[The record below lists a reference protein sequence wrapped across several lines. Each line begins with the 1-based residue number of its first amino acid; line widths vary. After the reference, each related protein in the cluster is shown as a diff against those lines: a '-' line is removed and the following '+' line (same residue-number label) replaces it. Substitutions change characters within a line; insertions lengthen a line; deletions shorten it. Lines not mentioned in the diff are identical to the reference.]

1 MNKKELYI
9 PVNVP
14 ERNDFFEGFGGRELV
29 ITAISLVIGAIGA
42 VLIYLNFNSLLF
54 AFLFLGTVVAVTILL
69 VKRDRI
75 DESFVDKI
83 NFVNIYNKQQKRYE
97 YQYYD
102 FYTDIRE
109 YETKGRKQG
118 GKSK

>member
-14 ERNDFFEGFGGRELV
+14 ERNDFFDGFGTKEL
-29 ITAISLVIGAIGA
+29 IATALALVVGIIFA
-42 VLIYLNFNSLLF
+42 VVIYLNFNSLLS
-54 AFLFLGTVVAVTILL
+54 AFLLLGTIVATTILL

-75 DESFVDKI
+75 DESFIDKI
-83 NFVNIYNKQQKRYE
+83 NFVRIYNKQQKRYE

-102 FYTDIRE
+102 FYTDVRE